1 MRTYYVFNINNYF
14 SYIYKKKPYKIYKML
29 ESIMKENAHD
39 MVLSYKLFEQIAL
52 SFNKNKLN
60 AYFKFNYESNP
71 NYYYK
76 DNIHIIANN
85 NEYTKLVIT
94 NSNIKIKTNINF
106 SIFLKSIYE
115 YQENIFICDFVNKD
129 YFWWDSIEKSKKELS
144 KT

>member
-14 SYIYKKKPYKIYKML
+14 SYIYKKKPYIIYKML

-60 AYFKFNYESNP
+60 AYFKFNYETNP

-76 DNIHIIANN
+76 DNIHVIMNN

-106 SIFLKSIYE
+106 PIFLKSIYE
-115 YQENIFICDFVNKD
+115 YKENIFICDFVNKD
-129 YFWWDSIEKSKKELS
+129 YFWLESIEKSEKELS

>member
-94 NSNIKIKTNINF
+94 NSNIKIKT
-106 SIFLKSIYE
+106 KAY
-115 YQENIFICDFVNKD
+115 
-129 YFWWDSIEKSKKELS
+129 
-144 KT
+144 

>member
-60 AYFKFNYESNP
+60 AYFKFNYETKP

-76 DNIHIIANN
+76 DNIHVIMNN

-106 SIFLKSIYE
+106 PIFLKSIYE
-115 YQENIFICDFVNKD
+115 YKENIFICDFVNKD
-129 YFWWDSIEKSKKELS
+129 YFWLESIEKNEKELS

>member
-1 MRTYYVFNINNYF
+1 
-14 SYIYKKKPYKIYKML
+14 ML

-60 AYFKFNYESNP
+60 AYFKFNYETNP

-76 DNIHIIANN
+76 DNIHVIMNN

-106 SIFLKSIYE
+106 PIFLKSIYE
-115 YQENIFICDFVNKD
+115 YKENIFICDFVNKD
-129 YFWWDSIEKSKKELS
+129 YFWLESIEKNEKELS

>member
-60 AYFKFNYESNP
+60 AYFKFNYETNP

-76 DNIHIIANN
+76 DNIHVIMNN

-106 SIFLKSIYE
+106 PIFLKSIYE
-115 YQENIFICDFVNKD
+115 YKENIFICDFVKKD
-129 YFWWDSIEKSKKELS
+129 YFWLESIEKNEKELS

>member
-14 SYIYKKKPYKIYKML
+14 SYIYKNKPYKIYKML

-60 AYFKFNYESNP
+60 AYFKFNYETNP

-76 DNIHIIANN
+76 DNIHVIMNN

-106 SIFLKSIYE
+106 PIFLKSIYE
-115 YQENIFICDFVNKD
+115 YKENIFICDFVNKD
-129 YFWWDSIEKSKKELS
+129 YFWLESIEKNEKELS